1 MHDLWADAEAEVEA
15 DAEAEAE
22 AELKEEEETFLWPL
36 IEQSARLLALPL
48 TNWASL

>member
-15 DAEAEAE
+15 DAEAE

>member
-22 AELKEEEETFLWPL
+22 LKEEAETFLWPL

-48 TNWASL
+48 TN